1 MRLLRQELARDLP
14 VISCVMQNM
23 MEHRRMEDRTR
34 LNLLSARPFDHRRA
48 LGMDLNTRLN
58 QSISHIQWRTHSI
71 NEILAA
77 TEELQNVIDEFNGI
91 R

>member
-1 MRLLRQELARDLP
+1 M
-14 VISCVMQNM
+14 V
-23 MEHRRMEDRTR
+23 EHRRMEDRVR
-34 LNLLSARPFDHRRA
+34 LNLLGARPYDHRRA

-58 QSISHIQWRTHSI
+58 QVISHIQWRTHSI

-77 TEELQNVIDEFNGI
+77 AEELQNEIDEFNGI

>member
-1 MRLLRQELARDLP
+1 
-14 VISCVMQNM
+14 MQNM
-23 MEHRRMEDRTR
+23 MEHRRIEDRVR

-58 QSISHIQWRTHSI
+58 QSISNIQWRTHSI